1 MENETSLTP
10 TQQASRSQVTTYQA
24 IIENMESWLA
34 GQLGESTIAMY
45 RRDVN
50 AYQRYA
56 EETGQNALEP
66 FTLMNWRDN
75 LVLTTSMSP
84 NTINRMLAAVKRTI
98 KQAAKRNVVSA
109 ATALAF
115 KEIDGV
121 QVKALKSRL
130 KRNGRTRI
138 EPEDM
143 RELCETPDSDSLIDR
158 RNRALL
164 ATMASSGLRASE
176 VASLTQEQIR
186 KTGDGYILQIIGKTD
201 IEPRD
206 AHLSTEAYIK
216 IMEWLQARPIASPY
230 VFTAFDGRGK
240 RLTNRAISE
249 TAIWQIVKKYAR
261 ENELK
266 NVKPHDFR
274 RFVGTQLAARDIRKA
289 QLALGHKNIETTARH
304 YVLDKIK
311 PGETDNLY

>member
-1 MENETSLTP
+1 MLPEQP
-10 TQQASRSQVTTYQA
+10 RQITTYQG
-24 IIENMESWLA
+24 IIDNMGSWLA

-50 AYQRYA
+50 AYQKYA
-56 EETGQNALEP
+56 EETNQNALEP
-66 FTLMNWRDN
+66 LTLMNWRDH
-75 LVLTTSMSP
+75 LVLTTTMSP

-98 KQAAKRNVVSA
+98 KQAAKRNVVIA
-109 ATALAF
+109 PIALAF

-121 QVKALKSRL
+121 QVKALKNRL
-130 KRNGRTRI
+130 QRNRRTRI
-138 EPEDM
+138 EPDEM
-143 RELCETPDSDSLIDR
+143 RELCETPDSNSLIDQ

-176 VASLTQEQIR
+176 VANLTQEQI
-186 KTGDGYILQIIGKTD
+186 KKSGDGYILQIIGKTD

-206 AHLSTEAYIK
+206 AHLSAEAYAK
-216 IMEWLQARPIASPY
+216 VMEWLQARPVPSPY
-230 VFTAFDGRGK
+230 VFTSFDGRGK
-240 RLTNRAISE
+240 RLTGRAISE
-249 TAIWQIVKKYAR
+249 TAVWQIVKKYSVQ
-261 ENELK
+261 NNLK

-289 QLALGHKNIETTARH
+289 QLALGHKSIETTARH
-304 YVLDKIK
+304 YVLDKIT